1 MINVAIN
8 GLGRIGKS
16 ILKILFNEKNIN
28 IVFVNDLNPS
38 IQNLCYLVNYDS
50 IYGNLNDPLIPVGNS
65 LIKYKNQTL
74 KYSNKK
80 NIKNLNLKNVD
91 VLIDSTGKSLN
102 NSDITFLKK
111 KN

>member
-65 LIKYKNQTL
+65 LIINFPGNCGIISSTL
-74 KYSNKK
+74 
-80 NIKNLNLKNVD
+80 
-91 VLIDSTGKSLN
+91 SL
-102 NSDITFLKK
+102 
-111 KN
+111 